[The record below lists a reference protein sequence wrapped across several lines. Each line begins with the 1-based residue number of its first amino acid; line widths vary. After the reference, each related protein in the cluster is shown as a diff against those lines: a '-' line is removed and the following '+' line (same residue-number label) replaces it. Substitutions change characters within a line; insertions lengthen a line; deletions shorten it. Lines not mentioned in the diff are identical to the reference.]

1 MTQISRRNF
10 LIGAGAVATAGAI
23 TVSFDDLLELNDRS
37 DGNDG
42 PILVLVTMYGGNDG
56 LNTVI
61 PYSNNAYFN
70 ARPGMSYQPEQVL
83 QLDDQLGL
91 NPAMTGFA
99 EMWKRKEL
107 AIVRGVGYPAPDR
120 SHFRSMDIWQTATP
134 SDPSPTGW
142 VGRWLDS
149 TGSDPLQAVNIGP
162 VLPRLMCGEKG
173 AAACLDPT
181 SVNDSFLASLSA
193 FSPAD
198 RSDSPS
204 QALVRRAYRRE
215 QSARKALSAAVK
227 PKPMQKVASLADQ
240 LDLVAQCIN
249 AGIAT
254 RVYSAAISGFDT
266 HADELSQQQQL
277 LKQFDT
283 GIASFFG
290 KIRTSRPVVML
301 AYSEFGRR
309 VRANASLGTDHGTS
323 GPVFVL
329 DTRVNG
335 GFYGDQP
342 SLTDLTDGDL
352 KTTTDFRAVYGEV
365 LDLAL
370 GADPGQILGGRL
382 PEALGL
388 LAAT

>member
-1 MTQISRRNF
+1 MTQLTRRNF

-37 DGNDG
+37 AGNDG

-61 PYSNNAYFN
+61 PYSNNAYFD

-91 NPAMTGFA
+91 NPAMAGFA
-99 EMWKRKEL
+99 EMWKRNEL

-120 SHFRSMDIWQTATP
+120 SHFRSMDIWQTAAP

-173 AAACLDPT
+173 AAACLDPS
-181 SVNDSFLASLSA
+181 SVNDSFLASMSALSVT
-193 FSPAD
+193 D
-198 RSDSPS
+198 KSDSPS
-204 QALVRRAYRRE
+204 QALVRRAYRSE
-215 QSARKALSAAVK
+215 QSVRKALSAAAK
-227 PKPMQKVASLADQ
+227 AKPMRTGMNLEDQ

-249 AGIAT
+249 AGIST
-254 RVYSAAISGFDT
+254 RIYSVAISGFDT

-283 GIASFFG
+283 GISSFFG
-290 KIRTSRPVVML
+290 KIKTSSPVVML

-309 VRANASLGTDHGTS
+309 VHANASHGTDHGTS

-329 DTRVNG
+329 GTGVNG
-335 GFYGDQP
+335 GFYGEQP
-342 SLTDLTDGDL
+342 SLIDLTDGDL
-352 KTTTDFRAVYGEV
+352 KTTTDFRAIYGEI
-365 LDLAL
+365 LDRAL

-388 LAAT
+388 LAAP

>member
-1 MTQISRRNF
+1 MAQITRRNF

-23 TVSFDDLLELNDRS
+23 TVGFDDLLELSDRS
-37 DGNDG
+37 DDSDG
-42 PILVLVTMYGGNDG
+42 TILVLVTMYGGNDG

-61 PYSNNAYFN
+61 PYSNNAYFD
-70 ARPGMSYQPEQVL
+70 ARPGMSYKPEQVL
-83 QLDDQLGL
+83 RLDDQLGL
-91 NPAMTGFA
+91 NPAMAGFA
-99 EMWKRKEL
+99 EMWKRDEL

-149 TGSDPLQAVNIGP
+149 TGNDPLQAVNIGP

-173 AAACLDPT
+173 AAACLDP
-181 SVNDSFLASLSA
+181 SSMNDSFLASLSA
-193 FSPAD
+193 LSVAD
-198 RSDSPS
+198 KSDSPS
-204 QALVRRAYRRE
+204 QALVRRAYRSE
-215 QSARKALSAAVK
+215 QSVRKALSAAVK
-227 PKPMQKVASLADQ
+227 TKPLRSVSNFADQ

-266 HADELSQQQQL
+266 HADELSQQAQL

-283 GIASFFG
+283 GITSFFG
-290 KIRTSRPVVML
+290 KLKTSRPVIML

-309 VRANASLGTDHGTS
+309 VRANASNGTDHGTS

-329 DTRVNG
+329 GQGVNG
-335 GFYGDQP
+335 GFYGEQP
-342 SLTDLTDGDL
+342 SLTDLADGDL
-352 KTTTDFRAVYGEV
+352 KTTTDFRAIYGEL
-365 LDLAL
+365 LDRALA
-370 GADPGQILGGRL
+370 ADPGQILGRRL

>member
-1 MTQISRRNF
+1 
-10 LIGAGAVATAGAI
+10 
-23 TVSFDDLLELNDRS
+23 
-37 DGNDG
+37 
-42 PILVLVTMYGGNDG
+42 
-56 LNTVI
+56 
-61 PYSNNAYFN
+61 
-70 ARPGMSYQPEQVL
+70 MSYQPEQVL

-120 SHFRSMDIWQTATP
+120 SHFRSMDIWQTGTP
-134 SDPSPTGW
+134 SDPSPSGW

-149 TGSDPLQAVNIGP
+149 TGHDPLLAVNIGP

-173 AAACLDPT
+173 AAACLDPS

-193 FSPAD
+193 LSSPD
-198 RSDSPS
+198 TSDSPS
-204 QALVRRAYRRE
+204 RALVRRAYRRE

-227 PKPMQKVASLADQ
+227 TRPKRSVMNLEDQ

-249 AGIAT
+249 AGIST
-254 RVYSAAISGFDT
+254 RTYSVAMSGFDT
-266 HADELSQQQQL
+266 HADELNQQQRL

-283 GIASFFG
+283 GITSFFG

-309 VRANASLGTDHGTS
+309 VHANASHGTDHGTS

-329 DTRVNG
+329 GQGVNG
-335 GFYGDQP
+335 GFHGDQP

-352 KTTTDFRAVYGEV
+352 KTTTDFRAIYSEM
-365 LDLAL
+365 LDRVL
-370 GADPGQILGGRL
+370 GADPQQILGKRL
-382 PEALGL
+382 PESLGL
-388 LAAT
+388 FAAT

>member
-1 MTQISRRNF
+1 MAQISRRNL
-10 LIGAGAVATAGAI
+10 LIGAGAAVTAGAI
-23 TVSFDDLLELNDRS
+23 TVTFDDLLRLSDRS
-37 DGNDG
+37 GDRDG

-61 PYSNNAYFN
+61 PYSNDAYVD
-70 ARPGMSYQPEQVL
+70 ARPGMSYKPEQVL

-149 TGSDPLQAVNIGP
+149 TGNDPLLAVNIGP
-162 VLPRLMCGEKG
+162 VLPRLMCGDKG
-173 AAACLDPT
+173 AAACLDPS

-193 FSPAD
+193 LSAPDA
-198 RSDSPS
+198 SDSPS
-204 QALVRRAYRRE
+204 RALVRRAYRRE
-215 QSARKALSAAVK
+215 QAARQALSAAVK
-227 PKPMQKVASLADQ
+227 TKPKRTVMDLKDQ
-240 LDLVAQCIN
+240 LELVAQCIN
-249 AGIAT
+249 AGIST
-254 RVYSAAISGFDT
+254 RTYSVAMSGFDT
-266 HADELSQQQQL
+266 HADEINQQQRL

-283 GIASFFG
+283 GITSFFG
-290 KIRTSRPVVML
+290 KINTSRPVVML

-309 VRANASLGTDHGTS
+309 VRANASHGTDHGTA

-329 DTRVNG
+329 GQGVNG

-352 KTTTDFRAVYGEV
+352 KTTTDFRAIYSEM
-365 LDLAL
+365 LDQAL
-370 GADPGQILGGRL
+370 GADPQQILGKRL
-382 PEALGL
+382 PESLGL

>member
-1 MTQISRRNF
+1 MAQISRRNF

-23 TVSFDDLLELNDRS
+23 TVTFDDLLELSGLSAD
-37 DGNDG
+37 NDG

-61 PYSNNAYFN
+61 PFSDNAYYH
-70 ARPGMSYQPEQVL
+70 ARPGMSYKPEQVL

-91 NPAMTGFA
+91 NPAMTGLA
-99 EMWKRKEL
+99 GMWKRKEL

-149 TGSDPLQAVNIGP
+149 TGSDPLLAVNIGP
-162 VLPRLMCGEKG
+162 ALPLLMCGEKG
-173 AAACLDPT
+173 AAACLDPS
-181 SVNDSFLASLSA
+181 SVNDSFLASLSGL
-193 FSPAD
+193 SVKD
-198 RSDSPS
+198 RSDSQS

-215 QSARKALSAAVK
+215 QSARTALSAAVK
-227 PKPMQKVASLADQ
+227 TTPARAFMTLKDQ
-240 LDLVAQCIN
+240 LNLVAQCIN
-249 AGIAT
+249 AGLST
-254 RVYSAAISGFDT
+254 RVYSVAMSGFDT
-266 HADELSQQQQL
+266 HADELGQQQQL

-283 GIASFFG
+283 GMTSFLA
-290 KIRTSRPVVML
+290 KIKTSKPVVVL

-309 VRANASLGTDHGTS
+309 VRANASHGTDHGTS

-329 DTRVNG
+329 GQGVNG

-342 SLTDLTDGDL
+342 SLTDLNDGDL
-352 KTTTDFRAVYGEV
+352 KTTTDFRAIYGEV
-365 LDLAL
+365 LDRAL
-370 GADPGQILGGRL
+370 GADPERILGGRI
-382 PEALGL
+382 PAPLGI
-388 LAAT
+388 LAET

>member
-1 MTQISRRNF
+1 MAQISRRNF

-23 TVSFDDLLELNDRS
+23 SVTFDDLLELNDWS
-37 DGNDG
+37 DDNDG

-61 PYSNNAYFN
+61 PYSNNAYFD
-70 ARPGMSYQPEQVL
+70 ARPGLSYPPEQVL
-83 QLDDQLGL
+83 RLDDQLGL
-91 NPAMTGFA
+91 NPAMTGLA
-99 EMWKRKEL
+99 EMWQRKEL
-107 AIVRGVGYPAPDR
+107 AIVRGVGYPEPDR

-149 TGSDPLQAVNIGP
+149 TGSDPLTAVNIGP
-162 VLPRLMCGEKG
+162 ALPLLMCGEKG
-173 AAACLDPT
+173 AAACLDPS

-193 FSPAD
+193 LSPRD
-198 RSDSPS
+198 RSDSAS
-204 QALVRRAYRRE
+204 QALVRLAYRRE
-215 QSARKALSAAVK
+215 QSARKSLSAAVK
-227 PKPMQKVASLADQ
+227 STTMRPVMTLEDQ
-240 LDLVAQCIN
+240 LHLVAQCIN
-249 AGIAT
+249 AGLST
-254 RVYSAAISGFDT
+254 RVYSVAMSGFDT
-266 HADELSQQQQL
+266 HADELGQQQQL

-283 GIASFFG
+283 GMTSFLA
-290 KIRTSRPVVML
+290 KINTSKPVVVL

-329 DTRVNG
+329 GHGVNG

-342 SLTDLTDGDL
+342 SLTDLADGDL

-365 LDLAL
+365 LDMAL
-370 GADPGQILGGRL
+370 GADPERILGGRI
-382 PEALGL
+382 PAALGI

>member
-1 MTQISRRNF
+1 MAQISRRNF

-23 TVSFDDLLELNDRS
+23 TISFDDLLELNDRS
-37 DGNDG
+37 AGNDG

-61 PYSNNAYFN
+61 PYSNDAYFD
-70 ARPGMSYQPEQVL
+70 ARPGMSYNPEQVL

-91 NPAMTGFA
+91 NPAMTGLA
-99 EMWKRKEL
+99 EMWKRHEL

-142 VGRWLDS
+142 IGRWLDS
-149 TGSDPLQAVNIGP
+149 TGSDPLLAVNIGP

-173 AAACLDPT
+173 AAACLDPS

-193 FSPAD
+193 FSAAD
-198 RSDSPS
+198 KSDSPS
-204 QALVRRAYRRE
+204 QALVRRAYRSE

-227 PKPMQKVASLADQ
+227 TKPSRNVANFADQ

-254 RVYSAAISGFDT
+254 RVYSVAISGFDT
-266 HADELSQQQQL
+266 HADEIKQQQQL
-277 LKQFDT
+277 LKQLDM
-283 GIASFFG
+283 GITSFFE
-290 KIRTSRPVVML
+290 KIRTSKPVVML

-309 VRANASLGTDHGTS
+309 VRANASQGTDHGTS

-329 DTRVNG
+329 GTEVKG
-335 GFYGDQP
+335 GFYGEQP

-352 KTTTDFRAVYGEV
+352 KTTTDFRAIYGEM

-370 GADPGQILGGRL
+370 GTDPDRILGRRL
-382 PEALGL
+382 PKALGL
-388 LAAT
+388 LAET

>member
-1 MTQISRRNF
+1 MAQISRRNL
-10 LIGAGAVATAGAI
+10 LIGAGAAVTAGAI
-23 TVSFDDLLELNDRS
+23 TVSFDDLLELSDRFA
-37 DGNDG
+37 GNDG

-61 PYSNNAYFN
+61 PYSDNAYFD
-70 ARPGMSYQPEQVL
+70 ARPGMSYKPEQVL

-91 NPAMTGFA
+91 NPAMAGLA

-107 AIVRGVGYPAPDR
+107 AIVRGVGYPGADR

-149 TGSDPLQAVNIGP
+149 TGSDPLLAVNIGP

-173 AAACLDPT
+173 AAACLDPS
-181 SVNDSFLASLSA
+181 SVNDSFLASLSGLSA
-193 FSPAD
+193 PD
-198 RSDSPS
+198 KSDSPS
-204 QALVRRAYRRE
+204 QALVRRAYRSE
-215 QSARKALSAAVK
+215 QSARKALSAAVRSK
-227 PKPMQKVASLADQ
+227 PKRTVLNFKDQ

-249 AGIAT
+249 AGIST
-254 RVYSAAISGFDT
+254 RIYSVAMSGFDT
-266 HADELSQQQQL
+266 HADEINQQQRL
-277 LKQFDT
+277 LKQLDT
-283 GIASFFG
+283 GISSFFG
-290 KIRTSRPVVML
+290 KIKASRPVVML

-309 VRANASLGTDHGTS
+309 VRANASHGTDHGTA

-329 DTRVNG
+329 GTGVNG

-352 KTTTDFRAVYGEV
+352 KTTTDFRAIYSEM

-370 GADPGQILGGRL
+370 GADPQQILGKRL
-382 PEALGL
+382 PEKLGL
-388 LAAT
+388 LRAT